1 MPIDFSLS
9 PEQHAVRQ
17 RARGL
22 ARDVLTAAREAT
34 HHLATPEQR
43 FVASR
48 PYYRALV
55 QAGLLRRLIPPP
67 LGGEMTGLV
76 DLAIEAEELMTVET
90 SVPLS
95 VFSTGLGLMPLL
107 FFGTGEQQSRLLT
120 PFLSGDGEPL
130 AGLAFSEPGGTANFR
145 QLGPDVG
152 IQTVARR
159 DGDEW
164 VITGRKKWTP
174 HASGW
179 DGKGAD
185 LLTVACRTDLDAPPH
200 ESLAVLAVPG
210 RTHGIVVDTALP
222 IIGHQAA
229 LVCEISFDAVRVP
242 AGNLLGAPGDGIRI
256 LDTVFSATATLVGA
270 FAVGVMRAAFEA
282 ALAFATA
289 ERRGGPTPVIEHQNV
304 GTILVDMKARLEA
317 ARYLTWKACDYF
329 DRTGG
334 AGTEIAV
341 LTKIF
346 SSEAAVQ
353 VVYDAMRLV
362 GIESYTDTQPFA
374 DLLRDALAYPLFD
387 GGNVG
392 VRRPYLQA
400 LFAVPG
406 YDPLAAADNRP
417 QPS

>member
-1 MPIDFSLS
+1 M
-9 PEQHAVRQ
+9 A
-17 RARGL
+17 
-22 ARDVLTAAREAT
+22 
-34 HHLATPEQR
+34 
-43 FVASR
+43 
-48 PYYRALV
+48 
-55 QAGLLRRLIPPP
+55 
-67 LGGEMTGLV
+67 
-76 DLAIEAEELMTVET
+76 VET

-130 AGLAFSEPGGTANFR
+130 AANFR
-145 QLGPDVG
+145 QSGPDVG

-185 LLTVACRTDLDAPPH
+185 LLTVACRTDLDAPPR

-210 RTHGIVVDTALP
+210 RAHGITIDKALP
-222 IIGHQAA
+222 IIGHRAA
-229 LVCEISFDAVRVP
+229 LVYEISFHEVRVP

-289 ERRGGPTPVIEHQNV
+289 ERRGGLTPIIEHQNV

-400 LFAVPG
+400 LLWRQNQGRRRAGRGVVAGRSAPCAS
-406 YDPLAAADNRP
+406 AARRVR
-417 QPS
+417 

>member
-9 PEQHAVRQ
+9 PEQRAVQ
-17 RARGL
+17 ERARDL
-22 ARDVLTAAREAT
+22 ARDVLTAARAAT
-34 HHLATPEQR
+34 HGLATPEQR
-43 FVASR
+43 FAASR

-76 DLAIEAEELMTVET
+76 DLAIEAEELMAVET

-107 FFGTGEQQSRLLT
+107 FFGTAEQQSRLLA
-120 PFLSGDGEPL
+120 PFLSGDDEPL

-145 QLGPDVG
+145 QPGSDVG

-179 DGKGAD
+179 DGQGAE
-185 LLTVACRTDLDAPPH
+185 LLTVACRTDLDAPPD

-210 RTHGIVVDTALP
+210 RAHGIVIDKALP

-229 LVCEISFDAVRVP
+229 LVCEVSFDEVRVP
-242 AGNLLGAPGDGIRI
+242 AGNVLGAPGDGIRI

-270 FAVGVMRAAFEA
+270 FAVGVMRAALRPPWPSPRPNGA
-282 ALAFATA
+282 
-289 ERRGGPTPVIEHQNV
+289 
-304 GTILVDMKARLEA
+304 A
-317 ARYLTWKACDYF
+317 ARRRSSST
-329 DRTGG
+329 RTS
-334 AGTEIAV
+334 ARSWST
-341 LTKIF
+341 
-346 SSEAAVQ
+346 
-353 VVYDAMRLV
+353 
-362 GIESYTDTQPFA
+362 
-374 DLLRDALAYPLFD
+374 
-387 GGNVG
+387 
-392 VRRPYLQA
+392 
-400 LFAVPG
+400 
-406 YDPLAAADNRP
+406 
-417 QPS
+417 

>member
-9 PEQHAVRQ
+9 PEQHAGRQ
-17 RARGL
+17 RARDL
-22 ARDVLTAAREAT
+22 ARDVLTAARDAT
-34 HHLATPEQR
+34 HRLATPEQR

-76 DLAIEAEELMTVET
+76 DLAIEAEELMAVET

-120 PFLSGDGEPL
+120 PFLSGDDEPL

-145 QLGPDVG
+145 QPGPDVG
-152 IQTVARR
+152 IQTLARR

-185 LLTVACRTDLDAPPH
+185 LLTVACRTDLDAPPR
-200 ESLAVLAVPG
+200 ESLTVLAVPG
-210 RTHGIVVDTALP
+210 RAHGIVIDKALP
-222 IIGHQAA
+222 IIGH
-229 LVCEISFDAVRVP
+229 P

-256 LDTVFSATATLVGA
+256 LDTIFSATATLVGA

-282 ALAFATA
+282 ALDFATA
-289 ERRGGPTPVIEHQNV
+289 DRRGGQTPIIEHQNV

-400 LFAVPG
+400 LFAMPG

>member
-9 PEQHAVRQ
+9 PEQDAVRK
-17 RARGL
+17 RARDL
-22 ARDVLTAAREAT
+22 ARDVLTAARDTT
-34 HHLATPEQR
+34 HHLPSPEQR

-48 PYYRALV
+48 PHYRALV

-67 LGGEMTGLV
+67 LGGEMTSLV
-76 DLAIEAEELMTVET
+76 DLAIEAEELMAVET

-107 FFGTGEQQSRLLT
+107 FFGTPEQQSRLLP
-120 PFLSGDGEPL
+120 PFLSGDDEPL
-130 AGLAFSEPGGTANFR
+130 AGLAFSEPGGTANFK
-145 QLGPDVG
+145 QSGTDVG

-164 VITGRKKWTP
+164 VIIGRKKWTP

-179 DGKGAD
+179 DGQGAD
-185 LLTVACRTDLDAPPH
+185 LLTVACRTDLNAPPQ

-210 RTHGIVVDTALP
+210 RADGIAIDKALP
-222 IIGHQAA
+222 IIGHRGA
-229 LVCEISFDAVRVP
+229 LVCEVSFDQVRVP
-242 AGNLLGAPGDGIRI
+242 AGNLLGAPGYGIAI
-256 LDTVFSATATLVGA
+256 LDTVFSATAALVGA

-289 ERRGGPTPVIEHQNV
+289 ERRGGSTPIVEHQNV

-334 AGTEIAV
+334 AGTEMAV

-362 GIESYTDTQPFA
+362 GIESYTETQPFF

-400 LFAVPG
+400 MFATGG
-406 YDPLAAADNRP
+406 YDPLAAVDNRP
-417 QPS
+417 QPG